1 MNKFFFIL
9 TFISFLFSCKKKEQE
24 VFSSN
29 QNYFGLEQGRFC
41 IYDVYEINHDD
52 AINVHDTLHYQLK
65 TWIDSIY
72 IDNEGRTN
80 HQFKRFV
87 RENDSSSWSLIDIYT
102 ALVNGNN
109 GELVEENQRKV
120 KLVFPISAN
129 SSWNPNAYNNLGEES
144 STYSRVH
151 QSLSLNGYNF
161 DSTSTVLQKDF
172 FSLVDYRR
180 QWEIYASNVGLIY
193 KMYKDLDIENF
204 DTLNVVKGNELHYSL
219 IEYGA
224 E

>member
-1 MNKFFFIL
+1 MNKFLFIL
-9 TFISFLFSCKKKEQE
+9 TFILFIFSCKKEIQE
-24 VFSSN
+24 VYSSN

-41 IYDVYEINHDD
+41 IYDVYEMNHDD
-52 AINVHDTLHYQLK
+52 AINVHDTIHYQLK

-80 HQFKRFV
+80 HQFKRYT
-87 RENDSSSWSLIDIYT
+87 RANDSTNWTLKDVYVSLI
-102 ALVNGNN
+102 NGNN

-120 KLVFPISAN
+120 KLVFPIKLN
-129 SSWNPNAYNNLGEES
+129 TTWNPNAYNNLGEES

-151 QSLSLNGYNF
+151 QPLLINGYNF
-161 DSTSTVLQKDF
+161 DSTSMVLQKDF
-172 FSLVDYRR
+172 FSLVDCRK
-180 QWEIYASNVGLIY
+180 QWEIYAANVGLVY
-193 KMYKDLDIENF
+193 KIFKDLDIENF
-204 DTLNVVKGNELHYSL
+204 DTLNVVKGTELHYSL